1 MTHFLSPAFEA
12 LEDTSLHSGMVV
24 GLKADIVVGVGLLPG
39 HKHEDSGTLSL
50 HQDIKE
56 GNSVVGL

>member
-1 MTHFLSPAFEA
+1 MTHFLSPAFEG

-39 HKHEDSGTLSL
+39 HKHEDSGALSL

>member
-1 MTHFLSPAFEA
+1 MTHFLSPAFEG

-24 GLKADIVVGVGLLPG
+24 GLKADIVVGVCLLPE
-39 HKHEDSGTLSL
+39 HKHEDSGGLSL